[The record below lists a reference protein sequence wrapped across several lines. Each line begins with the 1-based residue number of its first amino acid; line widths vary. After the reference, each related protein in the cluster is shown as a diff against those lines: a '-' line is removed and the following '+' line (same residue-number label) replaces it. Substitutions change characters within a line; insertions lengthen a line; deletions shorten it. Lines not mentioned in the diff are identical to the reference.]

1 MGNQITK
8 FYIEG
13 VLIKHGI
20 ISIGDGDGQIMNCLI
35 ASRKNSRTGTLNP
48 VDEGH
53 SSLDL
58 A

>member
-1 MGNQITK
+1 M
-8 FYIEG
+8 EG